1 MGTTDDLVGAEIA
14 ALRRRA
20 DRNAHGHIA
29 QALRLQTLHDISTFV
44 ATIGGAAVM
53 AASAVILGASKPIR
67 EIEIALAIIGAV
79 ITLVGVWQAVWR
91 PGERSLDHKRWA
103 ARFTIIEDDCR
114 QLACGA
120 GSKGLAELLG
130 EPNAGVSKKMLRWK
144 TRDATINVARGG
156 TRAVTIYVA
165 ATAINTSGVL
175 ALDETGRVATAAPHG
190 L

>member
-1 MGTTDDLVGAEIA
+1 MSRAFLVVMDSVGIGGAPD
-14 ALRRRA
+14 A
-20 DRNAHGHIA
+20 DRFFNDGVPDSGANTVGHIA

-103 ARFTIIEDDCR
+103 ARFTIIEDALYPPNEPQFTED
-114 QLACGA
+114 QLSERLIKA
-120 GSKGLAELLG
+120 LL
-130 EPNAGVSKKMLRWK
+130 
-144 TRDATINVARGG
+144 
-156 TRAVTIYVA
+156 RA
-165 ATAINTSGVL
+165 
-175 ALDETGRVATAAPHG
+175 
-190 L
+190 

>member
-44 ATIGGAAVM
+44 ATIGGVAVM

-130 EPNAGVSKKMLRWK
+130 EFAAAAD
-144 TRDATINVARGG
+144 DADLVAERYW
-156 TRAVTIYVA
+156 RR
-165 ATAINTSGVL
+165 
-175 ALDETGRVATAAPHG
+175 TGKGSA
-190 L
+190 